1 MSYND
6 VSEGQVE
13 SQPQSRPQEVESE
26 PSFLASPVAYASIAL
41 TFIGYIIAAS
51 GYAAAYSNLSSLETI
66 LIFLPPML
74 LFYLVS
80 ASNTK
85 KIARPICA
93 FGGAALCLWS
103 FFTFISRA
111 HTGGSAAVRAEA
123 SGHFF
128 VFLGEAVCAA
138 CAVFFL

>member
-13 SQPQSRPQEVESE
+13 SQPREVQSTSSP
-26 PSFLASPVAYASIAL
+26 LATPLTYASIAI

-51 GYAAAYSNLSSLETI
+51 GYAAAYAGLSSIETI

-74 LFYLVS
+74 LFYLITASS
-80 ASNTK
+80 AN
-85 KIARPICA
+85 KISRPICA
-93 FGGAALCLWS
+93 FGAAALALWS

-123 SGHFF
+123 AGHFF
-128 VFLGEAVCAA
+128 VFLGEGVCTA
-138 CAVFFL
+138 CSMFFL